1 MTLPDVANSIIV
13 SPSVGKI
20 AILDCGAQYTKVID
34 RRVREVNIETDIYP
48 VNVSAETFKSG
59 FSGIILSGGP
69 NSVYEADAPQ
79 CDPALFDLGLPILG
93 ICYGM
98 QLINRHFG
106 GVVQSGAVKEYGET
120 VIEVNCDCPL
130 FAGLNTKQHVLMS
143 HGDSVT
149 QLAEG
154 FVQVAASHTNG
165 HQVLD
170 EPIVAAIMNAERQIY
185 GVQFHPEVELSE
197 HGQAMLSNF
206 VQHICKAPETFTLQS
221 RLDQA
226 LESIRQTVGDK
237 AVFVLVSGGVDS
249 SVTAALLLKA
259 LGPDKVYAIHID
271 SGFMRHNESNLVC
284 EALQALGLKHLQH
297 LKAAER
303 FLGASTTLDNGETV
317 GPLGTL
323 SDPEQKR
330 RIIGD
335 VFYHLTT
342 DTMAAMAIAEGVSL
356 DEAFIAQ
363 GTLRPDLIESGNRD
377 VSQTAHKIK
386 THHND
391 VPLIR
396 EHRARGLILEPNR
409 DWHKDEVRQVG
420 RLLGLPEAL
429 IVRQPF
435 PGPGLAIRILCAT
448 APYLPDN
455 LAQLQADLTQQVG
468 VYGLQGLILPIRS
481 VGVQGDGRTYSVAAA
496 LSGPF
501 CQQDVLNDE
510 FLVTIRRLA
519 QLLPNTLHGLN
530 RVLLVLDR
538 PELPKSLQTITPT
551 TLQPSVTQLLRDLD
565 HSVTQH
571 LTETG
576 LMQAISQMLTVL
588 IPVDTTGGQKHS
600 VVLRGVVTS
609 DYMTARPVSLGG
621 PELPW
626 KVLKPLVQQLAS
638 HPKIDRVMLDLT
650 GKPPATVEWE

>member
-1 MTLPDVANSIIV
+1 MMTTVNEAP
-13 SPSVGKI
+13 PTVGKI

-48 VNVSAETFKSG
+48 VDVSAETFKTG

-98 QLINRHFG
+98 QLITKHFG
-106 GVVQSGAVKEYGET
+106 GVVQSGSVKEYGET
-120 VIEVNCDCPL
+120 LIEVDPTSPL
-130 FAGLNTKQHVLMS
+130 FAGLDPKQHVLMS

-149 QLAEG
+149 QLADG
-154 FVQVAASHTNG
+154 FVQVATSHTDG
-165 HQVLD
+165 HQALD
-170 EPIVAAIMNAERQIY
+170 TPIVAAIMNAERRVY
-185 GVQFHPEVELSE
+185 GVQFHPEVDLTQ
-197 HGQAMLSNF
+197 HGQAMLANF
-206 VQHICKAPETFTLQS
+206 VQGICKAPETFTLQN
-221 RLDQA
+221 RLDQT
-226 LESIRQTVGDK
+226 LEAIRQTVGTK

-259 LGPDKVYAIHID
+259 LGPEKVYAVHID

-297 LKAAER
+297 LHATER
-303 FLGASTTLDNGETV
+303 FLNASATLENGQTV
-317 GPLGTL
+317 GPLRTL
-323 SDPEQKR
+323 TDPEHKR
-330 RIIGD
+330 RVIGD

-342 DTMAAMAIAEGVSL
+342 DTMQAMAQAEGLTL
-356 DEAFIAQ
+356 DETFIAQ

-396 EHRARGLILEPNR
+396 EHRAKGLILEPNR
-409 DWHKDEVRQVG
+409 DWHKDEVRQIG

-429 IVRQPF
+429 ISRQPF
-435 PGPGLAIRILCAT
+435 PGPGLAIRVLCAT
-448 APYLPDN
+448 EAYLPDN
-455 LAQLQADLTQQVG
+455 LAQLQAGLSQQVACH
-468 VYGLQGLILPIRS
+468 GLQGLILPIRS

-496 LSGPF
+496 LAGTF
-501 CQQDVLNDE
+501 CTQDTLSDD
-510 FLVTIRRLA
+510 FLATVKRLA
-519 QLLPNTLHGLN
+519 QSLPNTLHGLN

-538 PELPKSLQTITPT
+538 PDLPDSLNTITPT
-551 TLQPSVTQLLRDLD
+551 TLQPSVTDLLRQLD
-565 HSVTQH
+565 HTVTQH
-571 LTETG
+571 LTQAG
-576 LMQAISQMLTVL
+576 LMHTISQMLTVL
-588 IPVDTTGGQKHS
+588 IPVDTTGGQKRS

-609 DYMTARPVSLGG
+609 DYMTARPVALGS

-626 KVLKPLVQQLAS
+626 RVLKPLVQQLAS
-638 HPKIDRVMLDLT
+638 HPGIDRVMLDLT